1 MKKSVLKSVLAAIAV
16 VMMSCTTTAN
26 AQTGNTK
33 YIYGQNDTNTT
44 VYTLNEDGKTLTP
57 KWKYEYRYDEQRR
70 LTEKKAY
77 RWNLQQQMW
86 TPAYLLTIM
95 SNDSICIMDY
105 AEWDKLFCN
114 FERNRQQSVYYVD
127 SSNALLTY
135 YSRSSA
141 CEISENN
148 K

>member
-1 MKKSVLKSVLAAIAV
+1 MASLFTLMTLTVTK
-16 VMMSCTTTAN
+16 AN
-26 AQTGNTK
+26 AKETF
-33 YIYGQNDTNTT
+33 IYGETDNGLI
-44 VYTLNEDGKTLTP
+44 VSTLNEDGNTLTP
-57 KWKYEYRYDEQRR
+57 KWKYKYQYDKQGR

-86 TPAYLLTIM
+86 TPAYLLTIT

-105 AEWDKLFCN
+105 AEWNKLFCN

-127 SSNALLTY
+127 SSNTLLTY

-141 CEISENN
+141 CGISENN

>member
-1 MKKSVLKSVLAAIAV
+1 MKKTLLRKAAMASLFTLMTLTV
-16 VMMSCTTTAN
+16 TKAN
-26 AQTGNTK
+26 AKGTF
-33 YIYGQNDTNTT
+33 IYGETDNGLI
-44 VYTLNEDGKTLTP
+44 VSTLNEDGKTLTP
-57 KWKYEYRYDEQRR
+57 KWKYEYQYDELGR

-86 TPAYLLTIM
+86 TPAYLLTIT

-105 AEWDKLFCN
+105 AEWNKLFCN

-127 SSNALLTY
+127 SSNTLLTY

-141 CEISENN
+141 CGISENN

>member
-1 MKKSVLKSVLAAIAV
+1 MKKTLLGKAAMASLFTLMTLTV
-16 VMMSCTTTAN
+16 TKAN
-26 AQTGNTK
+26 AKGTF
-33 YIYGQNDTNTT
+33 IYGETDNGLI
-44 VYTLNEDGKTLTP
+44 VSTLNEDGKTLTP
-57 KWKYEYRYDEQRR
+57 KWKYEYQYDEQGR

-86 TPAYLLTIM
+86 TPAYLLTIT

-105 AEWDKLFCN
+105 AEWNKLFCN
-114 FERNRQQSVYYVD
+114 FERNCQQSVYYVD
-127 SSNALLTY
+127 SSNTLLTY

-141 CEISENN
+141 CGISENN